1 MSNNQN
7 LPEINAEPVPGL
19 STYFR
24 HKNQFCLENCWYCD
38 NPEVKPNKRFI
49 PSSHY
54 SKMIEDKKKENNE

>member
-1 MSNNQN
+1 MSNQPNN
-7 LPEINAEPVPGL
+7 LEVNAELVKGI

-38 NPEVKPNKRFI
+38 NPEVTVNKKFI

-54 SKMIEDKKKENNE
+54 TEMIKNKKENK